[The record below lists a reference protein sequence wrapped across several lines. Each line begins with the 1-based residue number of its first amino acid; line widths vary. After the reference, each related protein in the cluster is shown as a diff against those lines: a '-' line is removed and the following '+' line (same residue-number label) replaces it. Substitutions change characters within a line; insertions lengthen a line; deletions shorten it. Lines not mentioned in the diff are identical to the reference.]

1 MDGQLYSEDN
11 DDITYLW
18 RNSFEAETRLLTM
31 DIAFFVAED
40 STHYVRFDEE
50 HVQRAHRK
58 EEIVLWLEQT
68 GFQVLSVTDDYTEKN
83 STEKSMRI
91 TFCSRA

>member
-1 MDGQLYSEDN
+1 
-11 DDITYLW
+11 
-18 RNSFEAETRLLTM
+18 M

-50 HVQRAHRK
+50 HVQRAHRQ

-83 STEKSMRI
+83 STEKVCALLFALVHEIFFKGKAIWKTRYFML
-91 TFCSRA
+91 